1 MSRPESGR
9 SIRPPVQNRD
19 TPRRIDGPRRVARFV
34 LTVGLAMAL
43 SVGAARAAE
52 APDGPTYP
60 ELAGGESSLWID
72 VGGVAGWF
80 TDRAP
85 LSAFSPLVLGVGY
98 GHRVGVVRLGW
109 RVHLLSNPGGDRK
122 LRFLYGDLLSLERV
136 YGEGTWRPYWRL
148 ALGFAL
154 DLAGEGASL
163 GDEGYFNAASGAAGG
178 LGLAHGWGL
187 DAFVSDAWFVRTE
200 ATLRVH
206 GAAGRTGVLW
216 AGHLGVGMIF

>member
-1 MSRPESGR
+1 MSRPDPVR
-9 SIRPPVQNRD
+9 SNRPPVQVRYAA
-19 TPRRIDGPRRVARFV
+19 RRVFGPPGVARFV
-34 LTVGLAMAL
+34 LTVSLVAAL
-43 SVGAARAAE
+43 TVGAARAEE
-52 APDGPTYP
+52 APEGPTYP

-109 RVHLLSNPGGDRK
+109 RVHVLSNPGGDRK

-136 YGEGTWRPYWRL
+136 YGEGTWRPYWRV

-154 DLAGEGASL
+154 DLEGEGATL

-216 AGHLGVGMIF
+216 AGHLGVGRTF